1 VCPVAAELDRDRF
14 CIYIFFFVSVAAVV
28 VVVVVVVV
36 VASPLGKAKNKK
48 IRKTEF
54 FEYHS

>member
-1 VCPVAAELDRDRF
+1 VAAELDRDRF

-36 VASPLGKAKNKK
+36 ASPLGKAKNKK